1 MADNGTGGAAAA
13 GAPPAGVA
21 ARADGSTEAVQAL
34 KEERKVLK
42 LQLKRA
48 TASIKQQARAIV

>member
-1 MADNGTGGAAAA
+1 MADNGAGGAAAA

-42 LQLKRA
+42 LELKRA
-48 TASIKQQARAIV
+48 TALIKQQARE